1 MDVATAAGTASRTTA
16 VCGSSFCSA
25 AAVDGATD
33 VEMAAEII
41 TAADAD
47 ANSSVNTDNNFSSI
61 ENLQT

>member
-33 VEMAAEII
+33 VEMDAEI
-41 TAADAD
+41 TTDVDAV
-47 ANSSVNTDNNFSSI
+47 ANFSSA
-61 ENLQT
+61 ENSET

>member
-33 VEMAAEII
+33 VEMDAEI
-41 TAADAD
+41 TTDVDAAA
-47 ANSSVNTDNNFSSI
+47 NFSSDKNS
-61 ENLQT
+61 ET

>member
-1 MDVATAAGTASRTTA
+1 MDVATAAGTASKTTA

-33 VEMAAEII
+33 VEMDAETI

-47 ANSSVNTDNNFSSI
+47 ANPEQSALLIPD
-61 ENLQT
+61 LQNDEI